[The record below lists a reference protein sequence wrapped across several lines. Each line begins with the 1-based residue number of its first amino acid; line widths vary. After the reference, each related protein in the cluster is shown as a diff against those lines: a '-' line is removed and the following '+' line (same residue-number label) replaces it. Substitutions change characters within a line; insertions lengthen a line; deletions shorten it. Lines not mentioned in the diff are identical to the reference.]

1 MCITLTIAA
10 IYNDLACTA
19 AGFLTIIFNHV
30 LTYIVHLRQHTEGA
44 KASGKAII

>member
-10 IYNDLACTA
+10 IYNDLAS
-19 AGFLTIIFNHV
+19 IIFNHV
-30 LTYIVHLRQHTEGA
+30 LTYIVHLWQHTEGA